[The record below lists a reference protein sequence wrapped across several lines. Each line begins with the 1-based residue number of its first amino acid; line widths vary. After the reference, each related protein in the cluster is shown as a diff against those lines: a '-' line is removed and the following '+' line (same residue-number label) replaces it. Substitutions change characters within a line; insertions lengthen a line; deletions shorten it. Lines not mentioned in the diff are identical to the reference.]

1 MACRFA
7 RPPADGLDCRL
18 IHPRRAMTILAHPRF
33 LLFLIVLPV
42 ASAVA
47 WLVLP
52 TGEPLPFEESIAL
65 GFDLAALV
73 YLATVIPVWR
83 HGAPEALR
91 RGASHDQSG
100 RMLLPVVAA
109 VVGGVILCTL
119 GMMMVRKSELTT
131 ADLVLVVATC
141 VLAWFFVSMVFA
153 LHYAH
158 AYYFGIDTNDDGTPD
173 SDEGGFNFPGTPE
186 PHFSDFC
193 YFSLTAG
200 MTFEASDVSVTSTAM
215 RKIVTIQTVL
225 AFFYNIGVLALT
237 INMVA
242 GVL

>member
-1 MACRFA
+1 
-7 RPPADGLDCRL
+7 
-18 IHPRRAMTILAHPRF
+18 MTILAHPRF
-33 LLFLIVLPV
+33 LLFLAVLPV
-42 ASAVA
+42 ATVLA

-52 TGEPLPFEESIAL
+52 SGQPLPVEASVAL
-65 GFDLAALV
+65 GFDVAALV
-73 YLATVIPVWR
+73 YLISVVSVLR
-83 HGAPEALR
+83 HGTPDALR
-91 RGASHDQSG
+91 RGASHDRSG
-100 RMLLPVVAA
+100 QILLPVVAA
-109 VVGGVILCTL
+109 VTGGVILCTL
-119 GMMMVRKSELTT
+119 GMMMVRKSELTP

-141 VLAWFFVSMVFA
+141 MIAWFFVSMVFA

-158 AYYFGIDTNDDGTPD
+158 AYYFGVDTNDDGQRD
-173 SDEGGFNFPGTPE
+173 GDEGGLDFPGTPE

-200 MTFEASDVSVTSTAM
+200 MTFEASDVSVTSTAL
-215 RKIVTIQTVL
+215 RKVVAIQTVL